1 MTRPD
6 WAPEHIDI
14 TRASVARV
22 YDYTLG
28 GAHNFAVDREV
39 AEKVTQ
45 AMPELREVLRGNR
58 VFLTRAVHH
67 LLKLGIRQFLDLGSG
82 IPTVG
87 NVHEIAQQAD
97 PDARVVYVDNDPVA
111 VAHSQA
117 LLADNPNATVVGADL
132 TDPAKLID
140 SPEVREMID
149 FSQPVGVLIVSV
161 LHFLPDEADPVGV
174 VGRYMAATAPGSHLA
189 LSHAHRGEERPA
201 GMDRALGE
209 YSSNVQKM
217 HARSHDEI
225 LAIFGDLELLPA
237 RLVPVDVWGADGPL
251 GDPEVK
257 LPQLA
262 GVAVKA

>member
-22 YDYTLG
+22 YDYALG

-39 AEKVTQ
+39 ADKVTR
-45 AMPELREVLRGNR
+45 AMPELRDVLRGNR

-67 LLKLGIRQFLDLGSG
+67 LLGLGIRQFLDLGSG

-97 PDARVVYVDNDPVA
+97 PGARVVYVDSDPVA

-117 LLADNPNATVVGADL
+117 LLADNPNAAVVEADL
-132 TDPAKLID
+132 TDPAKVFA
-140 SPEVREMID
+140 SPEVQKLID
-149 FSQPVGVLIVSV
+149 FAQPVGVLMVSV
-161 LHFLPDEADPVGV
+161 LHFLPDEADPAAIV
-174 VGRYMAATAPGSHLA
+174 REYMDATVPGSHLVM
-189 LSHAHRGEERPA
+189 SHAHRGEEPPA
-201 GMDRALGE
+201 GLDRALGE
-209 YSSNVQKM
+209 YSDNVQQM
-217 HARSHDEI
+217 HARNHDEI
-225 LAIFGDLELLPA
+225 LAIFGGLALLPA
-237 RLVPVDVWGADGPL
+237 RLAPVDVWGPEGTL
-251 GDPEVK
+251 GDPDVK

-262 GVAVKA
+262 GVALKA

>member
-22 YDYTLG
+22 YDYALG
-28 GAHNFAVDREV
+28 GAHNFAVDREA
-39 AEKVTQ
+39 AELVTQ

-87 NVHEIAQQAD
+87 NVHEIAHKAA

-117 LLADNPNATVVGADL
+117 LLADHPNATVVGADL
-132 TDPAKLID
+132 TDPAKVIG
-140 SPEVREMID
+140 SPEVQELID

-161 LHFLPDEADPVGV
+161 LHFLPDEANPIGV
-174 VGRYMAATAPGSHLA
+174 VRQYMDATVPGSHLA

-201 GMDRALGE
+201 GMDRALSE

-217 HARSHDEI
+217 HARTHDGI

-237 RLVPVDVWGADGPL
+237 RLVPVDVWGPEGPL